1 MLNILKKWNEYK
13 NRDFLKG
20 FNEGY
25 ETGKQY
31 AYKNIN
37 DFLNDLGDKEVIEVA
52 CIRQF
57 LSLMI

>member
-37 DFLNDLGDKEVIEVA
+37 DFLND
-52 CIRQF
+52 
-57 LSLMI
+57 